1 MPKKSSNVQLKAA
14 TSDKL
19 FMTDTWGIASAKI
32 HLTYI
37 YIYIYVEA
45 FH

>member
-19 FMTDTWGIASAKI
+19 FMTDTCIAIAKI

-37 YIYIYVEA
+37 YVEA